1 MTKVQLAHAI
11 RAACEVS
18 QDNELWVFGSQ
29 AILAQR
35 FDVPE
40 ALCTSIELDV
50 QPKNKP
56 DMTDVIDGNLGEG
69 SQFNATFGFY
79 VHGVSIE
86 SASLSEGWQSRTIPF
101 YNKDTNNNTGWCL
114 EIHDL
119 AASKI
124 AAFRE
129 KDKSFVRVLLIEE
142 LINPETLQQRISNLD
157 IDKKVNETIGRW
169 LEATVTELNE
179 D

>member
-1 MTKVQLAHAI
+1 MTREQLAHAI

-18 QDNELWVFGSQ
+18 EDNELWILGSQ

-35 FDVPE
+35 FEVPE
-40 ALCTSIELDV
+40 ALCASIELDV
-50 QPKNKP
+50 QPRNVPEK
-56 DMTDVIDGNLGEG
+56 TDLIDGNLGEG
-69 SQFNATFGFY
+69 SLFNATFGFY

-101 YNKDTNNNTGWCL
+101 YNEDTSGNTGWCL

-119 AASKI
+119 AGSKL

-129 KDKSFVRVLLIEE
+129 KDKYFVRTLLIENF
-142 LINPETLQQRISNLD
+142 INHSILLQRIVNLD
-157 IDKKVNETIGRW
+157 IDSRVKETISRW
-169 LEATVTELNE
+169 LHATVEELNE

>member
-1 MTKVQLAHAI
+1 MPKEQLAHAI
-11 RAACEVS
+11 RAACEVAE
-18 QDNELWVFGSQ
+18 DNELWIFGSQ

-35 FDVPE
+35 FEVPE
-40 ALCTSIELDV
+40 TLCASIELDV
-50 QPKNKP
+50 QPKNVP
-56 DMTDVIDGNLGEG
+56 ENTDLIDGNLGEG

-86 SASLSEGWQSRTIPF
+86 SASLSEGWQRRTIPF
-101 YNKDTNNNTGWCL
+101 YNEYTNGNTGWCL

-129 KDKSFVRVLLIEE
+129 KNKSFVRVLLIEN
-142 LINPETLQQRISNLD
+142 LIDHSTLLQRFSNMDINISIKDN
-157 IDKKVNETIGRW
+157 IRRW
-169 LEATVTELNE
+169 LQATVEELNE